1 MTGREKEEKYLRR
14 IYENNN
20 AELVV
25 IYGQLGIG
33 KTYLVDKTFKGLFSF
48 LHTSIEPNNENKKGQ
63 LKNQLNHFYS
73 SLIVQGMDE
82 CKKPESW
89 LEAFFLLE
97 KHLQKIDNGSRQL
110 VFFDELPWM
119 DTPRSGFIQAFEGFW
134 NTWACHRKNLMVI
147 VCGSAN
153 SWILDN
159 LINAHGGL
167 YNRVTREI
175 KLAPFTLNEC
185 EEYYRENNI
194 KFSRYDIVQSYMIF
208 GGIPFYMSA
217 VDGELSLAQNIDN
230 LFFAKN
236 AQFKNEYDRLFASI
250 FNAPERMKAIVNI
263 LSTRNAGLTRK
274 EISSML
280 QLSDG
285 VTITKSL
292 DALIASDFVIKY
304 VPFGFSKKETHYKL
318 IDPFCLFYLQFMND
332 RKSTNERFW
341 QQNITSQV
349 LSTWRGFSFE
359 NVCFNHIKEI
369 KKSLGYFR
377 CNNRIICMVQTRR

>member
-1 MTGREKEEKYLRR
+1 MIGREKEEKNLRR
-14 IYENNN
+14 TYETNN

-25 IYGQLGIG
+25 IYGQPGIG
-33 KTYLVDKTFKGLFSF
+33 KTYLVDNTFKGLFSF
-48 LHTSIEPNNENKKGQ
+48 RYTSIEPNNENKKGQ
-63 LKNQLNHFYS
+63 LKNQLNHFYT
-73 SLIVQGMDE
+73 SLIMQGMDE

-318 IDPFCLFYLQFMND
+318 IDPFFLF
-332 RKSTNERFW
+332 STYH
-341 QQNITSQV
+341 
-349 LSTWRGFSFE
+349 
-359 NVCFNHIKEI
+359 VC
-369 KKSLGYFR
+369 S
-377 CNNRIICMVQTRR
+377 